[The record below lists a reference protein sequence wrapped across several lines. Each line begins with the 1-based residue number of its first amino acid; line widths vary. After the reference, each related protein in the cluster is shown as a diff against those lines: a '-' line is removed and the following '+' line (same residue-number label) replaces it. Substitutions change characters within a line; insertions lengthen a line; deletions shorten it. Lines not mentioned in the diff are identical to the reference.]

1 MNVAIIIR
9 DTSSNAL
16 LCDLPKTAILHAEAI
31 SKTTMRFLTS
41 GQTRFAIR
49 LENNAELEALVL
61 LLSQIDVLVER
72 HVMSQSSSVAA
83 LPNLEDPAVQE
94 YILRL
99 LFDKDFCEFTSSM
112 KVLLDQFQASIPQS
126 GGSSDD
132 QTEPQDSPPVHENN

>member
-16 LCDLPKTAILHAEAI
+16 LCDLPKTVILNAEAI

-99 LFDKDFCEFTSSM
+99 LFDKDFQNYW
-112 KVLLDQFQASIPQS
+112 LN
-126 GGSSDD
+126 
-132 QTEPQDSPPVHENN
+132 HY